1 MLDHMVQMR
10 ESKAMLGVSSRTLC
24 RYTASGKL
32 PDRRSPGGHRI
43 FSVAELEAILHRR
56 GAAPVSRGAGAVVL
70 YARVSSRRQPREG
83 DLERQSRPEKWCS
96 DHRVIRPRSYAAS
109 DAGRASSVPWRASGN
124 LAGWILLRASALMY
138 RRCSAHSSVLLD
150 AAASR

>member
-32 PDRRSPGGHRI
+32 PDRRSPGGHSI

-70 YARVSSRRQPREG
+70 YARVSFRRQAQEG
-83 DLERQSRPEKWCS
+83 DLERRSRPEKRCS
-96 DHRVIRPRSYAAS
+96 DRRVIRPDPMPREDAHHIGAPADLLVQALLEGWYSRSGA
-109 DAGRASSVPWRASGN
+109 RAR
-124 LAGWILLRASALMY
+124 
-138 RRCSAHSSVLLD
+138 
-150 AAASR
+150 